1 VVAHGVLI
9 LSIVLFTRD
18 VVPAWML
25 DALQVANGLLVL
37 LVGGAL
43 QRSLRTRPTAGVQAR

>member
-1 VVAHGVLI
+1 VLI

-25 DALQVANGLLVL
+25 DALQVANGLLVP
-37 LVGGAL
+37 LVGGVL